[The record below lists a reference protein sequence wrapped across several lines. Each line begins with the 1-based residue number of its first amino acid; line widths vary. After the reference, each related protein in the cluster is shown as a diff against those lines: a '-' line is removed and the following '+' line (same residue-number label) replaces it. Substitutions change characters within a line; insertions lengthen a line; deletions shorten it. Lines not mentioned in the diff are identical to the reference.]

1 MDLIIGLGMGA
12 AGIALL
18 FVAAVI
24 WPRHRGV
31 RRR

>member
-1 MDLIIGLGMGA
+1 MNLIIGLGMVA

-18 FVAAVI
+18 GVAAAI